1 VRRAGDG
8 QQPAVPGYVFAVESF
23 KHGAV
28 KGLKIIIGLVP
39 IFIAA
44 GFLESFVTRL
54 TGWPD
59 WAKLLIIGASAA
71 FITWYFIIY
80 PILLNRHADLSG
92 QD

>member
-1 VRRAGDG
+1 
-8 QQPAVPGYVFAVESF
+8 
-23 KHGAV
+23 
-28 KGLKIIIGLVP
+28 
-39 IFIAA
+39 
-44 GFLESFVTRL
+44 VTRL

-80 PILLNRHADLSG
+80 PILLNRHADPSG